1 MDDKKVS
8 IIVPVYNVEKYLSK
22 CIDSIINQTYKNIEI
37 ILIDDGS
44 KDLSGDICDDYQKR
58 DDRIKVVH
66 KQNGGLSSARNAGLD
81 MMNGEFVGFIDSDDF
96 IHPQMIEIL
105 LELACKYS
113 LDMAVGATRDIQE
126 RDNVTYLSY
135 DVEQETEKEKVELF
149 DGQKALKKFSSYYY
163 ERIWMTAQHK
173 LYSAKI
179 FEKIRFMEGKIYEDE
194 YSFHHI
200 INQCE
205 KIGIID
211 IPLYFY
217 YLSPQS
223 ILRSDFKESRFDLL
237 DATLDRLSFF
247 ADKGIQ
253 EEIEFWGN
261 KYVGKVFEMWH
272 LVSNEQKLYKKVF
285 QQKHIS
291 RLKEH
296 QKLFKKCKFN
306 MKISFH
312 IWLIKTM
319 PNIENKIYKKY

>member
-1 MDDKKVS
+1 MDEIKVS

-37 ILIDDGS
+37 ILVDDGS
-44 KDLSGDICDDYQKR
+44 NDLSGEICDSYQKQ

-66 KQNGGLSSARNAGLD
+66 KQNGGLSSARNVGLD
-81 MMNGEFVGFIDSDDF
+81 LMKGEFVGFIDSDDF

-105 LELACKYS
+105 LKLACSYD
-113 LDMAVGATRDIQE
+113 LDMAVGATRDIRE

-135 DVEQETEKEKVELF
+135 NVEQEIQKEKVEMF
-149 DGQKALKKFSSYYY
+149 SGQEALKKFSSYYY

-173 LYSAKI
+173 LYSSNI
-179 FEKIRFMEGKIYEDE
+179 FEEIRFMEGKIYEDE

-200 INQCE
+200 VNQCE
-205 KIGIID
+205 NIGIID

-272 LVSNEQKLYKKVF
+272 LVSKEQKLYQDIFKSKY
-285 QQKHIS
+285 I
-291 RLKEH
+291 RCLKEH
-296 QKLFKKCKFN
+296 RKLFKKCNFS
-306 MKISFH
+306 MKILFH
-312 IWLIKTM
+312 LWLIKTM
-319 PNIENKIYKKY
+319 PDIENKIYKKY